1 MTQEQFSTGIHQVGR
16 RFGKLALS
24 AEQAVRIRHLPRS
37 NQRFEPLPA
46 PTGAAPY
53 HLDLAQVASAE
64 TMQAIKQDGQLVFHL
79 TGDVGGVK
87 APQSQQLVAMTMEN
101 DFHDVTLAPSFLY
114 IVGDVVYF
122 YGEADQ
128 YYSQF
133 YEPYLSYPAPIFAI
147 PGNHDGD
154 VIDRSVPSLA
164 AFMANFCAPDPR
176 PTTESGDTGRN
187 AMTEPNPYWTL
198 TTPYATLVGIYT
210 NVPEGGR
217 LDDQQIG
224 WLHAEL
230 TTAPPDRALILAMH
244 HPALSADSH
253 HSGSM
258 YIDELLDQAIADSGR
273 TPDVVLAGHVHNY
286 QRFTRT
292 REDRQVPYIVAGAGG
307 YWHLHSMAKDA
318 NGAALT
324 TPWNVPDL
332 DATLDSYVDDRHGYL
347 RITVSSTELHGDY
360 ITVPRPQESWHH
372 GPTATVDS
380 FTLNLHTHRVA
391 VSGA

>member
-1 MTQEQFSTGIHQVGR
+1 MAQEEFSTGIHQVGR

-37 NQRFEPLPA
+37 NQRFEPLPT

-53 HLDLAQVASAE
+53 HFDLAQVASAA
-64 TMQAIKQDGQLVFHL
+64 TMQAIEQAGQLVFHL

-87 APQSQQLVAMTMEN
+87 APQSQHLVAMTMEK
-101 DFHDVTLAPSFLY
+101 DFHGDDPAPSFLY

-122 YGEADQ
+122 YGEASQ

-133 YEPYLSYPAPIFAI
+133 YEPYLSYPAPICAI

-154 VIDRSVPSLA
+154 IIDPSVPSLA
-164 AFMANFCAPDPR
+164 AFMTNFCASHPH
-176 PTTESGDTGRN
+176 PTTESGDTGRD
-187 AMTEPNPYWTL
+187 AMTQPNPYWTL
-198 TTPYATLVGIYT
+198 NAPYTTLVGIYT

-217 LDDQQIG
+217 LDDHQIA
-224 WLHAEL
+224 WLHTEL
-230 TTAPPDRALILAMH
+230 TTAPADRALILAMH

-253 HSGSM
+253 HSGSL
-258 YIDELLDQAIADSGR
+258 YIDELLDQAIAESGR
-273 TPDVVLAGHVHNY
+273 TPDLVVAGHVHNY
-286 QRFTRT
+286 QRYTRT

-307 YWHLHSMAKDA
+307 YWHLHTMAKDA

-324 TPWNVPDL
+324 TPWKVPDL

-347 RITVSSTELHGDY
+347 RLTVSPTELHGDY

-372 GPTATVDS
+372 GPTTTVDS
-380 FTLNLHTHRVA
+380 FTLNLQTHRLA
-391 VSGA
+391 QP